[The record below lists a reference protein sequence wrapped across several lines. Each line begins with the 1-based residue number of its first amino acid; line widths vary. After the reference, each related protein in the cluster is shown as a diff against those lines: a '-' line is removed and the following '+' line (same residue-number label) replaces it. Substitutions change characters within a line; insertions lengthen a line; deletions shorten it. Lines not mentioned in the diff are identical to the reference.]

1 MSEFDDLAT
10 KIIENIGG
18 KENVVHL
25 AHCITRLRFTLRDT
39 SLFNIE
45 VLNKL
50 PGVIM
55 AVNSNEQ
62 CQVVIGNDVTKVYDA
77 IYANGLIPSIES
89 AEPTEKHT
97 SKGNIVGA
105 IFNKMSS
112 ILVPVVP
119 ALAGAGMIKALLVIL
134 TTYNLLAADTSTYKI
149 LAAASN
155 SVFYFLPLF
164 LAFSC
169 ARSFG
174 TNPFVSVAIVGALLE
189 PNFIGLMQAP
199 GDIVTFIGI
208 PVVLMKY
215 SSTLIPAILSIWLY
229 SYVERFLK
237 KIIHQSIESVAVP
250 MLGLLIMV
258 PTIAIVIGPIGV
270 YLGDG
275 IGHAIGYMTG
285 VSGILTGALI
295 GGGWT
300 ILVMFGLHWGLVPV
314 MINNIAMHGSDTIKP
329 AAAMATF
336 SQAGVALGVFLKAKD
351 KKLKSFALSAMIPAL
366 FAGVT
371 EPVVYGLSVKY
382 KRPLIASI
390 IAGTLAGGFV
400 GGMGTTVIAYVFPSI
415 TTLPAFMTDT
425 FAYYLIGLSMAF
437 GLSALLTYL
446 FGFDEGLDAKNQ
458 PEVAPSHSA
467 LAAHSPDS
475 TAPTA
480 GTLPA
485 HSLISPL
492 AGTVIPLDAVKDPVF
507 ATESVGKGIAIIP
520 DEGLVFSP
528 VEGEIS
534 KLFHTHHA
542 ICITSDDGA
551 EIIIHVGL
559 DTVRLDGQHFT
570 AFIQE
575 GDRVTAGQLLLSFDI
590 EAIRAEGYDLT
601 TPVVVANT
609 CDYRVI
615 TPTEQQTVQSGSPLL
630 TLQPA

>member
-1 MSEFDDLAT
+1 MSDFDNLAQ
-10 KIIENIGG
+10 KIIDNLGG
-18 KENVVHL
+18 SANVIQL
-25 AHCITRLRFTLRDT
+25 THCITRLRFTLHDT
-39 SLFNIE
+39 GLFNIE
-45 VLNKL
+45 ALNRL

-77 IYANGLIPSIES
+77 IYAAGLISTNGSPTT
-89 AEPTEKHT
+89 TEKK
-97 SKGNIVGA
+97 SAKGNIVGN
-105 IFNKMSS
+105 IFNTMSS
-112 ILVPVVP
+112 ILVPIVP

-169 ARSFG
+169 AKSFN
-174 TNPFVSVAIVGALLE
+174 TNPFVSVAIVAALLE
-189 PNFIGLMQAP
+189 PSFIGLMKAP

-237 KIIHQSIESVAVP
+237 KIIHQSIESVVVP

-275 IGHAIGYMTG
+275 IGHAIAYMTG
-285 VSGILTGALI
+285 VSGVLTGALI

-314 MINNIAMHGSDTIKP
+314 MINNLATHGSDTIKP

-382 KRPLIASI
+382 KRPLVASI

-446 FGFDEGLDAKNQ
+446 FGFDEGTGSDTAVNSEAVNTSTGVKVTEKPL
-458 PEVAPSHSA
+458 SA
-467 LAAHSPDS
+467 SAE
-475 TAPTA
+475 
-480 GTLPA
+480 LPA
-485 HSLISPL
+485 NYLITPL
-492 AGTVIPLDAVKDPVF
+492 MGSVIPLDSVKDPVF
-507 ATESVGKGIAIIP
+507 ASESVGKGVAIIP
-520 DEGLVFSP
+520 QEGLVYSP
-528 VEGEIS
+528 VDGEIS

-551 EIIIHVGL
+551 EIIIHVGI
-559 DTVRLDGQHFT
+559 DTVRLNGQYFT
-570 AFIQE
+570 PLVSE
-575 GDRVTAGQLLLSFDI
+575 GERVSAGQLLLTFDI
-590 EAIRAEGYDLT
+590 DAIRAEGYDLT

-615 TPTEQQTVQSGSPLL
+615 VPTDQQTVQSGNRLL

>member
-1 MSEFDDLAT
+1 MSKFNDLGS
-10 KIIENIGG
+10 KIVENIGG
-18 KENVVHL
+18 SGNIISL
-25 AHCITRLRFTLRDT
+25 THCITRLRFTLRDT

-45 VLNKL
+45 ALNLL

-77 IYANGLIPSIES
+77 IYASGSVSSSDFSEE
-89 AEPTEKHT
+89 EPLN
-97 SKGNIVGA
+97 KGNIIGA

-134 TTYNLLAADTSTYKI
+134 TTYHLLAIDSSTYKI

-169 ARSFG
+169 GRSFG

-189 PNFIGLMQAP
+189 PNFSGLMKAP

-215 SSTLIPAILSIWLY
+215 TSTLIPAILSIWLY
-229 SYVERFLK
+229 SYVERLLK
-237 KIIHQSIESVAVP
+237 KTIHQSIESVAVP

-258 PTIAIVIGPIGV
+258 PATAIVIGPIGV

-275 IGHAIGYMTG
+275 IGHGISYLTG
-285 VSGILTGALI
+285 VSGMLTGALI

-300 ILVMFGLHWGLVPV
+300 LLVMFGLHWGLVPV
-314 MINNIAMHGSDTIKP
+314 MINNIAIHGSDTIKP

-336 SQAGVALGVFLKAKD
+336 AQGGVALGVFLKAKD

-390 IAGTLAGGFV
+390 IAGTVAGGFV
-400 GGMGTTVIAYVFPSI
+400 GAMGTTVIAYVFPSI
-415 TTLPAFMTDT
+415 TTLPAFMTNT
-425 FAYYLIGLSMAF
+425 FAFYLIGLSLSF
-437 GLSALLTYL
+437 VLSAALTYA
-446 FGFDEGLDAKNQ
+446 FGFDEGSDSEKATDKRSHPL
-458 PEVAPSHSA
+458 PEEPVNASKTVM
-467 LAAHSPDS
+467 DM
-475 TAPTA
+475 
-480 GTLPA
+480 TLPENF
-485 HSLISPL
+485 LMSPL
-492 AGTVIPLDAVKDPVF
+492 IGKVIPLEKVNDPVF
-507 ATESVGKGIAIIP
+507 STESVGKGLAIVP
-520 DEGLVFSP
+520 EEGFVYSP
-528 VEGEIS
+528 VNGEITR
-534 KLFHTHHA
+534 LFHTRHA
-542 ICITSDDGA
+542 VCITSDDGA
-551 EIIIHVGL
+551 EIIIHIGL
-559 DTVRLDGQHFT
+559 DTVRLDGKYFA
-570 AFIQE
+570 AFVKE
-575 GDRVTAGQLLLSFDI
+575 GDRVQIGQLLLSFDI
-590 EAIRAEGYDLT
+590 EGIRAEGYDLT

-609 CDYRVI
+609 CDYQNI
-615 TPTEQQTVQSGSPLL
+615 IPTKEQTVRSGTHLL
-630 TLQPA
+630 TLQPV

>member
-1 MSEFDDLAT
+1 MSEFDDLAR
-10 KIIENIGG
+10 KIIANLGG
-18 KENVVHL
+18 AENVTHL
-25 AHCITRLRFTLRDT
+25 THCITRLRFTLRDT
-39 SLFNIE
+39 ALFNIE
-45 VLNKL
+45 ALNRL

-55 AVNSNEQ
+55 AINSNEQ
-62 CQVVIGNDVTKVYDA
+62 CQVVIGNNVTKIYDA
-77 IYANGLIPSIES
+77 IYAAGLVSTTDSPAT
-89 AEPTEKHT
+89 AEKK
-97 SKGNIVGA
+97 SGKGNIVGA
-105 IFNKMSS
+105 VFNKMSS

-199 GDIVTFIGI
+199 GDIVTFMGI

-275 IGHAIGYMTG
+275 IGHAISYMTG

-382 KRPLIASI
+382 KRPLVASI

-437 GLSALLTYL
+437 GLSAILTYL
-446 FGFDEGLDAKNQ
+446 FGFDEEIGSDTAVKMSPAQASDAVT
-458 PEVAPSHSA
+458 VADKPVSA
-467 LAAHSPDS
+467 
-475 TAPTA
+475 A

-485 HSLISPL
+485 NYLISPL
-492 AGTVIPLDAVKDPVF
+492 MGTVIPLDRVKDPVF
-507 ATESVGKGIAIIP
+507 ASESVGEGIAIIP
-520 DEGLVFSP
+520 EEGLVYSP
-528 VEGEIS
+528 VDGVIS

-559 DTVRLDGQHFT
+559 DTVRLNGKYFT
-570 AFIQE
+570 ASVSE
-575 GDRVTAGQLLLSFDI
+575 GERVTAGQLLLSFDI
-590 EAIRAEGYDLT
+590 DAIRAEGYDLT
-601 TPVVVANT
+601 TPVVVSNT
-609 CDYRVI
+609 SDYRMI
-615 TPTEQQTVQSGSPLL
+615 IPTEQQTVRSGNRLL
-630 TLQPA
+630 TLQPE

>member
-1 MSEFDDLAT
+1 MSQFDDLA
-10 KIIENIGG
+10 KEIIEKVGG
-18 KENVVHL
+18 ADNVL
-25 AHCITRLRFTLRDT
+25 NLSHCITRLRFSLRDT

-45 VLNKL
+45 ALNQT

-62 CQVVIGNDVTKVYDA
+62 CQVVIGNDVTKVYNA
-77 IYANGLIPSIES
+77 INGGGLISSIDTV
-89 AEPTEKHT
+89 ANTDGQPK
-97 SKGNIVGA
+97 KGNLIGA
-105 IFNKMSS
+105 VFNKMSS

-134 TTYNLLAADTSTYKI
+134 TTYQLLAADSSTYKI

-169 ARSFG
+169 GRSFG

-189 PNFIGLMQAP
+189 PNFMGLMKAP
-199 GDIVTFIGI
+199 GDVVSFIGI

-215 SSTLIPAILSIWLY
+215 TSTLIPGILSIWLY
-229 SYVERFLK
+229 SYVERLLK
-237 KIIHQSIESVAVP
+237 KLIHQSIESVAVP

-258 PTIAIVIGPIGV
+258 PATAIVIGPIGV

-275 IGHAIGYMTG
+275 IGLGISYLTG
-285 VSGILTGALI
+285 VSGMLTGALI

-300 ILVMFGLHWGLVPV
+300 LLVMFGLHWGLVPV
-314 MINNIAMHGSDTIKP
+314 MINNIAIHGSDTIKP

-400 GGMGTTVIAYVFPSI
+400 GAMGTTVIAYVFPSI

-425 FAYYLIGLSMAF
+425 FAYYLIGLTLSF
-437 GLSALLTYL
+437 FLSAALTYL
-446 FGFDEGLDAKNQ
+446 LGFDEGNESAKTSNKPSQNELAQ
-458 PEVAPSHSA
+458 PVSTQTDLSHLPTNYLMAP
-467 LAAHSPDS
+467 L
-475 TAPTA
+475 
-480 GTLPA
+480 L
-485 HSLISPL
+485 
-492 AGTVIPLDAVKDPVF
+492 GTVVPLEQVKDQVF
-507 ATESVGKGIAIIP
+507 ATESVGKGIAIMP
-520 DEGLVFSP
+520 ENGLVYSP
-528 VEGEIS
+528 VDGEIT
-534 KLFHTHHA
+534 KLFHTRHA
-542 ICITSDDGA
+542 VCITSDDGA
-551 EIIIHVGL
+551 EIIIHIGL
-559 DTVRLDGQHFT
+559 DTVRLNGQYFT
-570 AFIQE
+570 AHVGE
-575 GDRVTAGQLLLSFDI
+575 NDRVKTGQLLLSFDI
-590 EAIRAEGYDLT
+590 DAIREEGYDLT

-609 CDYRVI
+609 NDFIMI
-615 TPTEQQTVQSGSPLL
+615 TPTDEKNVTSGSRLL